1 MLFVLLKM
9 LGADGMTQECDEKIV
24 SVNLLSLHKS
34 FSKLVIVDRKSK
46 SKKTPRLLVTFDTA
60 Y

>member
-24 SVNLLSLHKS
+24 SVNLLSLQIIFQTCDSGQKE
-34 FSKLVIVDRKSK
+34 
-46 SKKTPRLLVTFDTA
+46 
-60 Y
+60 

>member
-9 LGADGMTQECDEKIV
+9 LGADGMTQKWGEKIV
-24 SVNLLSLHKS
+24 SVNLHKIIFQTCDS
-34 FSKLVIVDRKSK
+34 DRKSK

>member
-34 FSKLVIVDRKSK
+34 FSKLVIVTERVS
-46 SKKTPRLLVTFDTA
+46 PRRHLD